1 MNLDPFK
8 QLQLYGYENYFKEL
22 KNLYIKNKLPNKI
35 LLNGKKGIGK
45 CTFANHFINFILSN
59 DEEGRYDDNS
69 YLINSNNKSFKLII
83 NKSSPNFFLIK
94 PKEDKKNIEID
105 QIRELI
111 DFCNKSS
118 FNNKPRFVIIDDIE
132 YLNLNSSN
140 ALLKILE
147 EPNNGIYFI
156 LINNSSKILSTIKSR
171 CLTFNISFNFE
182 TIKKIFSQ
190 ITKLEINELIS
201 EDLICHYFTIGDY
214 LSIFEFS
221 KTNKLDLL
229 NLSLKDFIKIIVED
243 KIYKKDKILN
253 KLIYDYIE
261 LYYLKKEPSEQNYLN
276 FDDHIRSVNNMSKFN
291 LDTES
296 IFLRLHQ
303 NLN

>member
-1 MNLDPFK
+1 M
-8 QLQLYGYENYFKEL
+8 
-22 KNLYIKNKLPNKI
+22 
-35 LLNGKKGIGK
+35 
-45 CTFANHFINFILSN
+45 
-59 DEEGRYDDNS
+59 
-69 YLINSNNKSFKLII
+69 
-83 NKSSPNFFLIK
+83 
-94 PKEDKKNIEID
+94 
-105 QIRELI
+105 
-111 DFCNKSS
+111 
-118 FNNKPRFVIIDDIE
+118 
-132 YLNLNSSN
+132 
-140 ALLKILE
+140 
-147 EPNNGIYFI
+147 
-156 LINNSSKILSTIKSR
+156 INNSSKILSTIKSR

-182 TIKKIFSQ
+182 TIKKIVSQ

-201 EDLICHYFTIGDY
+201 EDLICHYFTIVDY

-261 LYYLKKEPSEQNYLN
+261 LFYLKNEPSEQNNLN
-276 FDDHIRSVNNMSKFN
+276 FDDHIKSVNNMSKFN